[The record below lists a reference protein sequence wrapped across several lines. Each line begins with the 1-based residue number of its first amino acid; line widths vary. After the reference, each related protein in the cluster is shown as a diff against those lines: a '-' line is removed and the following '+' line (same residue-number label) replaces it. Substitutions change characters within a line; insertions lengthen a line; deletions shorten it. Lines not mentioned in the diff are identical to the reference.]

1 MILNMECIQL
11 RCPFYF
17 LNKSNHFLRIDIRI
31 LLLPVIF
38 PVEIPAYMFHKTGS
52 RAGKSLK
59 RCPEVSC
66 RLLWEYIRSYV
77 SCGFYNPR
85 ETITHEG
92 ISWEPVSLENSASN
106 GFSMEIFTKSA
117 GNSAGKLRVS
127 STDKCKQVNL
137 EETLNKG
144 EMGYSISN
152 CHILFFY
159 VFALSSVVRCKYQS
173 MESNMFV
180 IS

>member
-11 RCPFYF
+11 RCLFIF
-17 LNKSNHFLRIDIRI
+17 LIKSDSFLRIYIRI
-31 LLLPVIF
+31 LLLLVIF
-38 PVEIPAYMFHKTGS
+38 PAEIPAYMFQKTGL
-52 RAGKSLK
+52 RAEKSLK

-85 ETITHEG
+85 ENIIHEG
-92 ISWEPVSLENSASN
+92 ISQEPESLANSASN
-106 GFSMEIFTKSA
+106 AFFMEIFTKSV
-117 GNSAGKLRVS
+117 GSSVGKLRVS
-127 STDKCKQVNL
+127 RSDKCKQVNL
-137 EETLNKG
+137 EETLNKR
-144 EMGYSISN
+144 EMGHSISN
-152 CHILFFY
+152 FHILLFY

-173 MESNMFV
+173 LSNMFV